1 MIKLVKSNTQRIQTS
16 THKLSR
22 EMRKCTTVDKLVLI
36 GIILFAILVIITLF
50 PFMPRKEQKKK
61 KLQSISHPP
70 KLLAKSGSSVLSPK
84 KKEPDVSKEIFLEPI
99 FRTRRFDLF

>member
-1 MIKLVKSNTQRIQTS
+1 
-16 THKLSR
+16 
-22 EMRKCTTVDKLVLI
+22 
-36 GIILFAILVIITLF
+36 
-50 PFMPRKEQKKK
+50 MPRKEQKKK

-70 KLLAKSGSSVLSPK
+70 ELLAKSGSSVLSPK